1 MNYLIDGFNMFS
13 IIMPSS
19 LISMAAISLY
29 SGFALDQY
37 LNYKKWEIIFINCGL
52 NIKGEIPKLI
62 KTENNDMGKRYVFS
76 LPAGLCLSD
85 FEKLQEELETAL
97 NEPIKCDLTN
107 NYKLVIQTYHLEYEK
122 EYSLPNISTPA
133 NKLLFHAGVTLTTS
147 GAKNVSLEFNRSNS
161 HMLVC
166 GMTGK
171 GKTVFMQ
178 NIIAQ
183 SMLKKTEVYICDLK
197 ATGSYNVFKSCRNL
211 MKLVKSEEDTNMLLD
226 ELLNVMKDRY
236 KTIDRLNCSDQEE
249 YNKRSAR
256 KMKNIILVIEEF
268 VILNNNKKAINI
280 LNVLLAQASGAGIHI
295 FLTIQRPDYKSLDT
309 RLKSN
314 LSYTVAFK
322 AKNSS
327 NSEIYLDKGDFRA
340 YKDLHN
346 KGEAILLTDNED
358 IFFKSYYIT
367 KEKIENMV
375 KCTYIEKKLQDALE
389 EKGMPKEKPDNI
401 IRLQPKQQALHDEGK
416 VDLL

>member
-1 MNYLIDGFNMFS
+1 MNYFIDGMNVFTN
-13 IIMPSS
+13 IIPGNLTS
-19 LISMAAISLY
+19 LAAISI
-29 SGFALDQY
+29 SGAYFLDEY
-37 LNYKKWEIIFINCGL
+37 LSIKYWKNIFKNCGL
-52 NIKGEIPKLI
+52 YNSDKKFPALINKLKNEIGTQFI
-62 KTENNDMGKRYVFS
+62 FS
-76 LPAGLCLSD
+76 LPPGICLSD
-85 FEKLQEELETAL
+85 IENRKEELETAL

-133 NKLLFHAGVTLTTS
+133 NKLLFHTGVTLTTS
-147 GAKNVSLEFNRSNS
+147 GPKNVSLEFNRSNS

-178 NIIAQ
+178 NILAQ
-183 SMLKKTEVYICDLK
+183 SMLKKMTEVYICDLK

-211 MKLVKSEEDTNMLLD
+211 KKLVKSEEDTNKLLD
-226 ELLNVMKDRY
+226 DLLNVMKDRY
-236 KTIDRLNCSDQEE
+236 KTIDRLNCSDKEE

-268 VILNNNKKAINI
+268 VILNDNKKAINT

-327 NSEIYLDKGDFRA
+327 NSEVYLDKGDFRA

-358 IFFKSYYIT
+358 IFFKSYYLT
-367 KEKIENMV
+367 KEEIENMV
-375 KCTYIEKKLQDALE
+375 KSTYIEKELPEPETKTI
-389 EKGMPKEKPDNI
+389 PKPDNI
-401 IRLQPKQQALHDEGK
+401 IQLPSKQKDVKVEGK
-416 VDLL
+416 IDLL